1 MSKLKPLNGYLV
13 IKPAETEEE
22 TYGNI
27 VIPDLG
33 KERPEIGVV
42 VEVSSTYNYHT
53 DVIVK
58 SKIKVGQ
65 KVLIP
70 KLGAARITV
79 EGEEYFLCK
88 EQDLYA
94 IFDDTNTEDGL
105 KQAFEETAEEAKKWL
120 SEGHYFTAGFDKIN
134 EPNQEIKP

>member
-1 MSKLKPLNGYLV
+1 MATLKPLNGYLV
-13 IKPAETEEE
+13 IKPVSEQEQ

-33 KERPEIGVV
+33 KERPEIG
-42 VEVSSTYNYHT
+42 EVIQTSDTYNYRT
-53 DVIVK
+53 DKLVPCEV
-58 SKIKVGQ
+58 KVGQ

-79 EGEEYFLCK
+79 EGEEYYICK

-94 IFDDTNTEDGL
+94 IFDDTS
-105 KQAFEETAEEAKKWL
+105 TANL
-120 SEGHYFTAGFDKIN
+120 
-134 EPNQEIKP
+134 